1 MKRPPGFEHRPAP
14 RPPASA
20 PRPPAP
26 AGRPERAREPERPS
40 ATATTEPI
48 RVQPAEPVTLAPVF
62 PLRPADDRIPEPPDL
77 TPALTP
83 KAARSRLRGAK
94 RARKQYE
101 REEVRRFTWRSRRRR
116 TTWLV
121 SIGTVLALVAFVLAG
136 AYSPLMALR
145 TIEVVGTN
153 RVPADQVR
161 AALAGQLGTPLPLID
176 FSAVRSDLSRF
187 QLIRSYVV
195 ESRPPGTL
203 VVRIVER
210 EPIGVIPAGGG
221 FDLIDAAG
229 VVIQSG
235 DEPIEGY
242 PAIAAQVGSQGF
254 AAAAAVVSS
263 LPVRIRTQL
272 TTVKAATKDD
282 VTLTLK
288 GGARVVWGSAE
299 KSDYKAVVLAALM
312 VGHAVDEV
320 KEYDVSS
327 PDSAVIR

>member
-1 MKRPPGFEHRPAP
+1 MKRPPGFEHRA
-14 RPPASA
+14 A

-26 AGRPERAREPERPS
+26 APRPPGAVRAERAGKSERPS
-40 ATATTEPI
+40 PTATTEPI
-48 RVQPAEPVTLAPVF
+48 RVLPAEPVTLAPVS
-62 PLRPADDRIPEPPDL
+62 PLRPQ

-83 KAARSRLRGAK
+83 KAARSRLRGAR

-101 REEVRRFTWRSRRRR
+101 RDEVRRFTWRSRRRR

-121 SIGTVLALVAFVLAG
+121 SAGTILALVAFVLAG

-153 RVPADQVR
+153 RVPAEQVR
-161 AALAGQLGTPLPLID
+161 SALAGQLGTPLPLID

-187 QLIRSYVV
+187 RLIRSYVV

-210 EPIGVIPAGGG
+210 EPIGVIPAGQG
-221 FDLIDAAG
+221 FELVDAAG

-235 DEPIEGY
+235 DEIIEGY
-242 PAIAAQVGSQGF
+242 PDIAAEVGSQGF

-312 VGHAVDEV
+312 VGHAVDDV